1 MRSLKMASRASKL
14 ALVQSNYVRDLLKNL
29 SDGIEISIVKVSTKG
44 DRDKS
49 DFLGFPQGGVP
60 LHKSD
65 SIGFFTSEVENAVLD
80 GRADIAVHS
89 LKDLPTAC
97 TKGLIVAAVPK
108 RESVADALIANRGF
122 RGLHG
127 LNTNKESVKSV
138 QSVVAALP
146 AGATVGTSSL
156 RRIAQL
162 RRLRDDLKCVPL
174 RGNVETRLSKVTSGK
189 IDAAV
194 VACAGLNRLGL
205 ADKISAILP
214 PQEFLPAPAQGALAV
229 QIRTED
235 SELAELVAQLDDKH
249 SRIAV
254 ETERCILTSMHGGCS
269 IPLGVY
275 AQISG
280 DNINIDAVISD
291 VEGKKYIKRS
301 KSSCISEAESCAR
314 ELAQELLAAGGQEI
328 LDQIRNSRK

>member
-1 MRSLKMASRASKL
+1 MRPLKIASRASKL
-14 ALVQSNYVRDLLKNL
+14 ALVQSNQVLNLLRNL
-29 SDGIEISIVKVSTKG
+29 CEGIEISIVKISTKG

-49 DFLGFPQGGVP
+49 DFLY
-60 LHKSD
+60 KSD
-65 SIGFFTSEVENAVLD
+65 SRGFFTSEVENALLD

-89 LKDLPTAC
+89 LKDLPTTY

-108 RESVADALIANRGF
+108 RESVADALIA
-122 RGLHG
+122 
-127 LNTNKESVKSV
+127 SS
-138 QSVVAALP
+138 QAASIAALP

-174 RGNVETRLSKVTSGK
+174 RGNVETRLSKVASGK

-214 PQEFLPAPAQGALAV
+214 PRDFLPAPAQGALAV
-229 QIRTED
+229 QIRTAD
-235 SELAELVAQLDDKH
+235 SELAELVSQLDDKN

-254 ETERCILTSMHGGCS
+254 ETERCILTSLHGGCS

-280 DNINIDAVISD
+280 DNINIDAMISD

-301 KSSCISEAESCAR
+301 KTSCINEAKSCAK

-328 LDQIRNSRK
+328 LEQIKNRRNDEIKRSRDSCLP